1 MCMNNW
7 RKGLLAL
14 LALAAIITL
23 VGLVWLWPSAATKA
37 GEDFPFNQPQVPGTV
52 VKVDNHLCDSGLTG
66 TRVETAPLIPA
77 GDGGDC
83 TRSLVEFDD
92 GTFTSLVHWGVAGEP
107 ELAEGDRI
115 TMSETDGSLYAFA
128 DYERTKNLLIWGAIA
143 AIVIIV
149 VAAWQGLRALIGLAY
164 SLAVV
169 FVFLIPGLMAG
180 TSPLLLALV
189 ACSTIVFVAVPLVHG
204 INWKAASS
212 LGGVLIAL
220 GLAGF
225 LAWVAIDSASLQG
238 LSDDSNLKLLL
249 YVPGV
254 SIVGILLTGFVIGA
268 LGSLN
273 DVAIAQA
280 STVNELAYAQP
291 DAGVWELFVSAMKV
305 GRDHIASMVYTLV
318 LTYTGASLPLLILIS
333 AADRTIAS
341 TLSSDVVATELLR
354 SGVGAIALTL
364 AVPLT
369 TVIAALT
376 VSRSDL
382 EPPRSTPRHSRKRR
396 RGRYVHQ

>member
-1 MCMNNW
+1 
-7 RKGLLAL
+7 
-14 LALAAIITL
+14 
-23 VGLVWLWPSAATKA
+23 
-37 GEDFPFNQPQVPGTV
+37 
-52 VKVDNHLCDSGLTG
+52 
-66 TRVETAPLIPA
+66 
-77 GDGGDC
+77 
-83 TRSLVEFDD
+83 DD
-92 GTFTSLVHWGVAGEP
+92 GTFTSLVHWGIAGEP

-128 DYERTKNLLIWGAIA
+128 DYERTKNLLIWGAVA

-254 SIVGILLTGFVIGA
+254 SIVGILLSGFVIGA

>member
-1 MCMNNW
+1 
-7 RKGLLAL
+7 
-14 LALAAIITL
+14 
-23 VGLVWLWPSAATKA
+23 
-37 GEDFPFNQPQVPGTV
+37 
-52 VKVDNHLCDSGLTG
+52 
-66 TRVETAPLIPA
+66 
-77 GDGGDC
+77 
-83 TRSLVEFDD
+83 
-92 GTFTSLVHWGVAGEP
+92 
-107 ELAEGDRI
+107 
-115 TMSETDGSLYAFA
+115 
-128 DYERTKNLLIWGAIA
+128 
-143 AIVIIV
+143 
-149 VAAWQGLRALIGLAY
+149 
-164 SLAVV
+164 
-169 FVFLIPGLMAG
+169 MAG
-180 TSPLLLALV
+180 THPLLLALV
-189 ACSTIVFVAVPLVHG
+189 ACAAIVFVAVPLVHG

-225 LAWVAIDSASLQG
+225 LAWAAIDSASLQG

-254 SIVGILLTGFVIGA
+254 SIVGILLCGFVVGA

-291 DAGVWELFVSAMKV
+291 EASVWELFVSAMKV
-305 GRDHIASMVYTLV
+305 RRDHIASMVYTLV

-333 AADRTIAS
+333 AAADRSIAS
-341 TLSSDVVATELLR
+341 TLSSDIVATELLR

-369 TVIAALT
+369 TLIAALT
-376 VSRSDL
+376 VSRSAP
-382 EPPRSTPRHSRKRR
+382 EPPRSTPHHSKKRR